1 MTKKLEDEFNLPP
14 IEDTKEEVKTELT
27 LAPEEIQEVIRTA
40 DKIDSALPQVTGL
53 NALDTDMDNYA
64 QKAMNTFD
72 DLVALGNNV
81 EDRHAALIFDV
92 ASKMMNNAIT
102 AKTNKMD
109 KKLKMIDLQLKKAK
123 LDKDGN
129 GNMNGDIIHH
139 DSDQIASD
147 RNSMIESLKTIA
159 DSIKKDK

>member
-1 MTKKLEDEFNLPP
+1 LTKKLEEEFNLPP
-14 IEDTKEEVKTELT
+14 IEKEEVKTELT
-27 LAPEEIQEVIRTA
+27 MAPDEIQQVIATA

-53 NALDTDMDNYA
+53 NSLDTDMDSYA
-64 QKAMNTFD
+64 QKAMDTFD

-102 AKTNKMD
+102 AKTEKMN
-109 KKLKMIDLQLKKAK
+109 KKLKMIDLQLKKAR
-123 LDKDGN
+123 LDRDGN
-129 GNMNGDIIHH
+129 GANGTVIHH
-139 DSDQIASD
+139 DSEQITSD

-159 DSIKKDK
+159 DSLKKDK

>member
-1 MTKKLEDEFNLPP
+1 MTKKLEEEFNLPP
-14 IEDTKEEVKTELT
+14 IEDSKDEVRAELT
-27 LAPEEIQEVIRTA
+27 MAPEEIQQVIATA

-53 NALDTDMDNYA
+53 NSLDTDMDNYA
-64 QKAMNTFD
+64 QKAMDTFN

-102 AKTNKMD
+102 AKTEKMN
-109 KKLKMIDLQLKKAK
+109 KKLKMIDLQLKKAR
-123 LDKDGN
+123 LDRDGN
-129 GNMNGDIIHH
+129 ANGTIIHH
-139 DSDQIASD
+139 DSEQIASD

-159 DSIKKDK
+159 DSIKSDK

>member
-109 KKLKMIDLQLKKAK
+109 KKLKMIDLQLKKAR

-129 GNMNGDIIHH
+129 GANGTVIHH
-139 DSDQIASD
+139 DSEQITSD

-159 DSIKKDK
+159 DSLKKDK